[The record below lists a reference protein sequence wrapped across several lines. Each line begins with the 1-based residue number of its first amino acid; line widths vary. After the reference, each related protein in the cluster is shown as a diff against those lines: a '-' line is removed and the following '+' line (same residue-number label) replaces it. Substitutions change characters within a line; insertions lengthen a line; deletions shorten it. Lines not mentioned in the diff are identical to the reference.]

1 MDEQLKTLGHVR
13 QITYIILLLSIF
25 VFYFN
30 LSEIFQSAIPVS
42 KISECHALTSLG
54 YNVLTTKLYSSQEL
68 NEDDKVDQTTE
79 IESSDISDCDT
90 SAGKMVAVH
99 LAGKRKEIAK
109 VYMALVVQ
117 TDGEDFHLLYK
128 ARAGCFYH

>member
-1 MDEQLKTLGHVR
+1 MIRLIKPQKL
-13 QITYIILLLSIF
+13 
-25 VFYFN
+25 N
-30 LSEIFQSAIPVS
+30 LV
-42 KISECHALTSLG
+42 ISVT
-54 YNVLTTKLYSSQEL
+54 V
-68 NEDDKVDQTTE
+68 
-79 IESSDISDCDT
+79 CDT